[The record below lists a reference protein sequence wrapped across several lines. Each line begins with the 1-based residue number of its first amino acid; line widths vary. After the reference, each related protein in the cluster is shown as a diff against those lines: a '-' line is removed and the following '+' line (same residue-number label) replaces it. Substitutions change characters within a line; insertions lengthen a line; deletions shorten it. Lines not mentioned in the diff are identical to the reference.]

1 MAGRLRFPRSLEEKL
16 RALDDHLFLLR
27 KELEGLLKGELAHL
41 KVIAAELRTLVCHS
55 DRFDGLLWRL
65 ADELNVS
72 DDVFLCEGA
81 RVNRD
86 HPFARSLQFF
96 GGRNFRG
103 ERGPDWLPR
112 VWESLRYVFEN
123 WEAIYVPSVS
133 DIEITHEYL
142 IKAVAQQIGSAH
154 EDEGL
159 EPILARLRQV
169 LLSGM
174 ESYAHVLVFD
184 ADLTLQMGER
194 VLDTAESQMAYRRRD
209 RASPAGELTLLARLG
224 VREMLVPRIQL
235 ITARSLVS
243 EFEIRITLGPLGISL
258 TAKKRGV
265 DKCHLELPYPD
276 VVDDFVVAICYSSRL
291 RSLRVLLNDVDQR
304 PAFACDLGWLEA
316 LEIEFVEFGERV
328 TRFLLRWGFM
338 IYGRLLSRGDC
349 REMLRIPFQE
359 MPSVLTPLGKP
370 NAFPD

>member
-1 MAGRLRFPRSLEEKL
+1 MARRLRFPRSLEEKL

-27 KELEGLLKGELAHL
+27 TELEGLREGEPAHL

-55 DRFDGLLWRL
+55 WVEGLLWRL

-81 RVNRD
+81 RINRD
-86 HPFARSLQFF
+86 HPLARSLQFF

-112 VWESLRYVFEN
+112 VRESLRYVFKT

-133 DIEITHEYL
+133 DVEITHEYL

-154 EDEGL
+154 EDDGI
-159 EPILARLRQV
+159 EPILSRLREV
-169 LLSGM
+169 LVSGT

-184 ADLTLQMGER
+184 ADLTLQIGER
-194 VLDTAESQMAYRRRD
+194 ILDAAESQRAYRRRD
-209 RASPAGELTLLARLG
+209 GASPAGELTLVVRLG
-224 VREMLVPRIQL
+224 VRETLAARIQI
-235 ITARSLVS
+235 ITARSLIS
-243 EFEIRITLGPLGISL
+243 EVEIRITLGPRGIGL

-276 VVDDFVVAICYSSRL
+276 VTDDFIFAICYSSRL
-291 RSLRVLLNDVDQR
+291 RSVRVLLNDAEQR
-304 PAFACDLGWLEA
+304 PVFECDLGWLEA
-316 LEIEFVEFGERV
+316 QEIEFVEFGEHV
-328 TRFLLRWGFM
+328 THFLLHWGFM
-338 IYGRLLSRGDC
+338 SYSRLLSRRDC
-349 REMLRIPFQE
+349 REILRIPFQDL
-359 MPSVLTPLGKP
+359 PSALTPLVKP